1 MKETK
6 NTTQEAGIS
15 CKTMLELMG
24 LPAEAKRN
32 LAVMLMGGELE
43 PDQAEDR
50 DLKLVNELVN
60 PMLEL
65 SLHIKRMKAVAECF
79 ADEYVDTLVGI
90 TCAQAVA
97 YNEENYE
104 SLFNAFFYMMADI
117 DREAEQLQKAAD
129 QFTKEKL
136 ARI

>member
-1 MKETK
+1 MKETMK
-6 NTTQEAGIS
+6 NQEAGIS
-15 CKTMLELMG
+15 CKAMLELMG
-24 LPAEAKRN
+24 LPADAKKK
-32 LAVMLMGGELE
+32 LAVMLMDGE

-65 SLHIKRMKAVAECF
+65 SLHIKRMKAVADCF
-79 ADEYVDTLVGI
+79 ANEYVDTLAGI
-90 TCAQAVA
+90 SCAQAVA
-97 YNEENYE
+97 YNEDDYEN
-104 SLFNAFFYMMADI
+104 LFNAFFYMMADI
-117 DREAEQLQKAAD
+117 DKEAEQLQKAAD